1 VEVHFYQPDNL
12 SVSCSALA
20 RHQKAQKGFKI
31 NVMALE
37 VLDFTRFIQSNTIK
51 ANPDGLALI
60 VSISVNRYG
69 GGEPCLIISLSIEL
83 KELYKR

>member
-1 VEVHFYQPDNL
+1 
-12 SVSCSALA
+12 
-20 RHQKAQKGFKI
+20 
-31 NVMALE
+31 MALE
-37 VLDFTRFIQSNTIK
+37 VLDFTRFTQANTIK

>member
-37 VLDFTRFIQSNTIK
+37 VLDFTRFIQSNTIITTR
-51 ANPDGLALI
+51 PTGGL
-60 VSISVNRYG
+60 
-69 GGEPCLIISLSIEL
+69 
-83 KELYKR
+83 LYPYKGMLPASA